1 MYESLVKG
9 LAIYRQNHTKSY
21 YVRLRIDKKE
31 IKRTLSTSD
40 LDEAKSKAWAFKFDM
55 EGRKSAGLPI
65 LETKEMTVN
74 HAFKQVI
81 KDLNSK
87 KVQKPIYS
95 DYQHVINNFI
105 IPYFKNKTIK
115 DMTTKNIRQYFESLE
130 LSGTRYNINKTCFS
144 KLFIFLE
151 EEELLKKSELP
162 TLPKADK
169 NTAEMRDA
177 FSKADHDIITEELKK
192 YHTIGRPNF
201 KTKEYRQTLYHYFN
215 FLCETGVRPGIEVGH
230 LKFSDFK
237 KESDNYHVSITK
249 GKTAKNK
256 RNGRSIAISQFA
268 LESLIEIAKIQNPDK
283 KITEKNYCYIDKP
296 VLESSFGTIP
306 CYSSKFGDFRKS
318 LIKNNLISKEYVLYS
333 CRHYFITKRLSQSV
347 DIYLIAKYVG
357 NSVEMIQKF
366 YDDYK
371 LNSQQHIDQLTGR
384 DRVKEEEAEY
394 NRMIEADKTDFQ
406 REEAQQAKAME
417 QQMLEQADGSYW
429 DDYETL
435 HNSK

>member
-9 LAIYRQNHTKSY
+9 LAVYRQNHTKSY

-65 LETKEMTVN
+65 LETKVMTVN
-74 HAFKQVI
+74 QAFKQVI
-81 KDLNSK
+81 KELTDK

-105 IPYFKNKTIK
+105 LPYFKNKTIK

-130 LSGTRYNINKTCFS
+130 LSGTRYNINKTCFN

-162 TLPKADK
+162 SLPKADK
-169 NTAEMRDA
+169 NATEMRDA
-177 FSKADHDIITEELKK
+177 FSKLDHEIIVEELKK
-192 YHTIGRPNF
+192 YHTIGKPNF

-237 KESDNYHVSITK
+237 KEKDNYHVSITK
-249 GKTAKNK
+249 GKTAKHK
-256 RNGRSIAISQFA
+256 RNGRNIAISQFA

-283 KITEKNYCYIDKP
+283 NITEKNFSNIIKP
-296 VLESSFGTIP
+296 VLQSSFGTMP
-306 CYSSKFGDFRKS
+306 CYSSKFGEFRKE
-318 LIKNNLISKEYVLYS
+318 LIKNNLISKNYVLYS
-333 CRHYFITKRLSQSV
+333 CRHFFITKRLSQSV

-371 LNSQQHIDQLTGR
+371 LDLPQHIDQMTGR
-384 DRVKEEEAEY
+384 DRQQEEIDEY
-394 NRMIEADKTDFQ
+394 ERIMEEDKTDFE
-406 REEAQQAKAME
+406 RAEEAQKAKDMEADYQAE
-417 QQMLEQADGSYW
+417 RDGYHWLED
-429 DDYETL
+429 ET
-435 HNSK
+435 